1 MTMTIRTLRKEC
13 TYKNE
18 KYKVEVK
25 EIFHIWGNYYEIK
38 IRKRYSI
45 HRALH

>member
-25 EIFHIWGNYYEIK
+25 K
-38 IRKRYSI
+38 YSI
-45 HRALH
+45 SGETTMK